1 MSQLEGK
8 CQEMTQ
14 EILELKRENH
24 VLRETEKALL
34 KKLDHSE
41 TSRQELLIKCNE
53 FKQDNRNLKENLRE
67 VIYLITCQPLGG

>member
-1 MSQLEGK
+1 MAQLEGK

-14 EILELKRENH
+14 EVLELKRENH

-41 TSRQELLIKCNE
+41 TRRQELLIKCNE

-67 VIYLITCQPLGG
+67 VDFIINIDCLG